1 MENENNENDL
11 QKNIKLNKILKNI
24 FGYNEFRNN
33 QKEIILSILEKKD
46 TFVIMPTGGG
56 KSLCYQIP
64 AIISEGV
71 AVVISPLISL
81 MKDQVDILVQKGVSA
96 GFINSTITQDEYTK
110 IVKEL
115 RGNTLKLLYIAPERL
130 ENENFLKFLTKINI
144 SFIVI
149 DEAHCISEWGHDFR
163 PSYTKIN
170 RIFNYID
177 RKPIIALTA
186 TATKTVSKDII
197 KQLAINSPEI
207 FISGF
212 DRPNLYY
219 DIVNT
224 KNKDLEILI
233 IIKDLIKKYKSNKF
247 SIVVYC
253 SSRKNVE
260 KINNLLFENKIQSLI
275 YHAGLDDSTRT
286 NTQEQFLNS
295 EINIIIATNAFGM
308 GIDKD
313 NVRAVIHYDMP
324 SSIEAYYQES
334 GRAGRDGLDADCL
347 LLYTPEDR
355 YLNEFFIHIST
366 PKLEEIELAYRL
378 LIKLDNENAMTN
390 SFATLSRK
398 IAALTNLNPKM
409 IDNIINILKKSNLIT
424 LTQTVQ
430 KIEIKLKAEINDF
443 KELISHYYGRE
454 KYVLESFLRY
464 LPNDAFYNYVEFDK
478 NYFLKKYEIKKEE
491 YDNIIN
497 KLNYLKHIDI
507 KDYGEINLEL
517 NHKNNPDII
526 TFVDILKKNYFD
538 YNLVLNLKKSQRQ
551 KIDFVQNYAE
561 ISSCKR
567 NYLLDYFENE
577 YPEINISKYKSDKKQ
592 CGNCASCNNIKF
604 NQTSWSFNRNKLN
617 LFLKRLM
624 VYWDFDKILKN
635 TDDLVDYIIELDK
648 FKEIDLGFLYY
659 KDKRFIKLVIEDLI
673 CESFLKETY
682 LKDGRNKFY
691 LTNKIIE

>member
-1 MENENNENDL
+1 MKNDNNENEL
-11 QKNIKLNKILKNI
+11 QKEIKLNKILKNV
-24 FGYNEFRNN
+24 FGYDEFRNS
-33 QKEIILSILEKKD
+33 QKEIIVSILEKKD

-64 AIISEGV
+64 AIMSEGV
-71 AVVISPLISL
+71 AIVISPLISL

-96 GFINSTITQDEYTK
+96 GFINSTITQEEYTK

-130 ENENFLKFLTKINI
+130 ENENFLKFLAKINI
-144 SFIVI
+144 SFVVI

-177 RKPIIALTA
+177 RKSIIALTA
-186 TATKTVSKDII
+186 TATKSVAKDII
-197 KQLAINSPEI
+197 KQLSIASPEI

-219 DIVNT
+219 DIVQT

-233 IIKDLIKKYKSNKF
+233 IVKELIKKYKSNKF

-260 KINNLLFENKIQSLI
+260 KINDILFENKIKSLI

-355 YLNEFFIHIST
+355 YLNEFFIQIST

-378 LIKLDNENAMTN
+378 LIKLDNDNSMTN

-409 IDNIINILKKSNLIT
+409 IDNIINILKKSNLII
-424 LTQTVQ
+424 LTQQVQ

-478 NYFLKKYEIKKEE
+478 NYFLRKYEIKKEE

-507 KDYGEINLEL
+507 KDYGEISLKL
-517 NHKNNPDII
+517 NHKNNPEIT
-526 TFVDILKKNYFD
+526 TFVDILNNNYFD

-577 YPEINISKYKSDKKQ
+577 YPETNVTKYKSNKKN
-592 CGNCASCNNIKF
+592 CGNCAYCNNIKF
-604 NQTSWSFNRNKLN
+604 MPTSWSNNRNKLN

-635 TDDLVDYIIELDK
+635 TDDLVDYILELDK
-648 FKEIDLGFLYY
+648 FKEIDLGFLFY
-659 KDKRFIKLVIEDLI
+659 KNKRFVKLVIEDLI

>member
-1 MENENNENDL
+1 MKNDNNENEL
-11 QKNIKLNKILKNI
+11 QKEIKLNKILKNV
-24 FGYNEFRNN
+24 FGYDEFRNS
-33 QKEIILSILEKKD
+33 QKEIIVSILEKKD

-64 AIISEGV
+64 AIMSEGV
-71 AVVISPLISL
+71 AIVISPLISL

-96 GFINSTITQDEYTK
+96 GFINSTITQEEYTK

-130 ENENFLKFLTKINI
+130 ENENFLKFLAKINI
-144 SFIVI
+144 SFVVI

-177 RKPIIALTA
+177 RKSIIALTA
-186 TATKTVSKDII
+186 TATKSVAKDII
-197 KQLAINSPEI
+197 KQLSIASPEI

-219 DIVNT
+219 DIVQT

-233 IIKDLIKKYKSNKF
+233 IVKELIKKYKSNKF

-260 KINNLLFENKIQSLI
+260 KINDILFENKIKSLI

-355 YLNEFFIHIST
+355 YLNEFFIQIST

-378 LIKLDNENAMTN
+378 LIKLDNDNSMTN

-409 IDNIINILKKSNLIT
+409 IDNIINILKKSNLII
-424 LTQTVQ
+424 LTQQVQ

-443 KELISHYYGRE
+443 KELI
-454 KYVLESFLRY
+454 V
-464 LPNDAFYNYVEFDK
+464 
-478 NYFLKKYEIKKEE
+478 
-491 YDNIIN
+491 IIM
-497 KLNYLKHIDI
+497 
-507 KDYGEINLEL
+507 G
-517 NHKNNPDII
+517 
-526 TFVDILKKNYFD
+526 V
-538 YNLVLNLKKSQRQ
+538 KSM
-551 KIDFVQNYAE
+551 F
-561 ISSCKR
+561 
-567 NYLLDYFENE
+567 
-577 YPEINISKYKSDKKQ
+577 
-592 CGNCASCNNIKF
+592 
-604 NQTSWSFNRNKLN
+604 WS
-617 LFLKRLM
+617 
-624 VYWDFDKILKN
+624 
-635 TDDLVDYIIELDK
+635 
-648 FKEIDLGFLYY
+648 
-659 KDKRFIKLVIEDLI
+659 RF
-673 CESFLKETY
+673 
-682 LKDGRNKFY
+682 
-691 LTNKIIE
+691 